1 MDTREISQNGSKAE
15 APPTEVVPRAKRR
28 RFSASYKLR
37 ILDEV
42 DACTTPG
49 GIGALLRREGL
60 YSSQLSQWRKQHKR
74 GTLYGST
81 QVAKDL
87 VAKDE
92 TITELRTELR
102 QLRSRLKK
110 AETVID
116 VQKKVCKLFGIS
128 NQADDAVL

>member
-1 MDTREISQNGSKAE
+1 MDIRETSQNESKAE
-15 APPTEVVPRAKRR
+15 ALPMGEAPRAKRR
-28 RFSASYKLR
+28 QFSASYKLR

-42 DACTTPG
+42 DSCTTPG
-49 GIGALLRREGL
+49 GIGAVLRREGL
-60 YSSQLSQWRKQHKR
+60 YSSQLSQWRRQHKR

-92 TITELRTELR
+92 LISQLRTELR

-110 AETVID
+110 AEAVIE
-116 VQKKVCKLFGIS
+116 VQEKVCRQFGIS
-128 NQADDAVL
+128 PQD

>member
-1 MDTREISQNGSKAE
+1 MDTREISQNGSEAE

-49 GIGALLRREGL
+49 GIGALLRREGS

-110 AETVID
+110 AEAVID

-128 NQADDAVL
+128 TQADDAVL